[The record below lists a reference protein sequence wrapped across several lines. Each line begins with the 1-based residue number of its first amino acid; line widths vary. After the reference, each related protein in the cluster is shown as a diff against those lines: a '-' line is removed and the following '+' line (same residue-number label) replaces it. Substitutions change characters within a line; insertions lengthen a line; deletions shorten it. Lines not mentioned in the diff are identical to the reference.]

1 MENCSPE
8 KLALI
13 STQIALELSKGKT
26 ISQLNLIKSVLT
38 QISATMQTIISK
50 NFAKTQTINIV
61 KIKSSNS
68 LLLFL
73 ICIHINFCRLKLQQ
87 EGELKEKQRFPF
99 LL

>member
-13 STQIALELSKGKT
+13 STQIALELSRGKT

-50 NFAKTQTINIV
+50 
-61 KIKSSNS
+61 
-68 LLLFL
+68 
-73 ICIHINFCRLKLQQ
+73 KLSEDQ
-87 EGELKEKQRFPF
+87 ENKHCKK
-99 LL
+99 